1 MRFSFTTLRQ
11 SAGRRLT
18 EGGDEYAQAIAD
30 ALNGYGLGIAA
41 DQVDV
46 EVNGWIRI
54 VTVKV
59 PTLNQAN
66 IVKTAVEDGDSPSS
80 ECSGP
85 VVPCFWKAL
94 QDKAS
99 EFSEDTIARTND
111 VPVEITEF
119 EFQPPSAPP
128 AQQAGPLGDTSAKQ
142 EVNVV
147 EDGGLSAGA
156 IAGIVIGIVAGVGL
170 ILLGVYLKV
179 LKSRYDKANRVM
191 LTASLANGSS
201 STKIEDVNV
210 DLSGRN

>member
-18 EGGDEYAQAIAD
+18 EVGDEYAQAIAD
-30 ALNGYGLGIAA
+30 ALDGYGLGIAA

-46 EVNGWIRI
+46 EVNGLIRI

-59 PTLNQAN
+59 PTMNQAN
-66 IVKTAVEDGDSPSS
+66 IVKTAVEDGDRPS
-80 ECSGP
+80 ECSGD

-99 EFSEDTIARTND
+99 EFSEDTIARTDD

-142 EVNVV
+142 EVNVD